1 MQRAKRG
8 EEAERFKCDR
18 QKRKRKGGKR
28 NESKLW
34 MSGREKRAVKCTD
47 DAQRRRYTAERLG
60 ITTN

>member
-18 QKRKRKGGKR
+18 RKRKGGKR

-34 MSGREKRAVKCTD
+34 MSGREKRSVKRTD
-47 DAQRRRYTAERLG
+47 DVQRRRDTAERLG